1 MKYIKSR
8 LNKAEEYEKM
18 QILQV
23 LLQLLLLVVGFV
35 MLVKGA
41 DWFVDGAS
49 KVAEIF
55 GIPQLVIGLTIVAMG
70 TSLPEA
76 AVSTSAALKGS
87 AEITIGNV
95 VGSNIMNILLIL
107 GITSVISPLAVQL
120 STIKYEIPMVIG
132 ASVLL
137 AGLGLLDTTVGR
149 IDGIILLFGMVLYL
163 LYLFKMAK
171 KGQAEALEK
180 EEAAEDS
187 NNSGKKDSIIKQ
199 VLLILIGASLIVL
212 GSNVTVDAATE
223 LALIFGMEE
232 RIIGLTIVAFGTSLP
247 ELVTSATAAIKGKA
261 DIAVG
266 NIVGSNLFNLL
277 FVVGIAAVITPV
289 IYEKKFLV
297 DTIVCIVSAIL
308 LWLCVIRTKKLKRS
322 GGAILLLCY
331 AAYFV
336 YLMISPFP
344 LP

>member
-1 MKYIKSR
+1 
-8 LNKAEEYEKM
+8 M
-18 QILQV
+18 QVVQV
-23 LLQLLLLVVGFV
+23 LLQLLLLVAGFV

-41 DWFVDGAS
+41 DLFVDGAS
-49 KVAEIF
+49 KVAERF

-95 VGSNIMNILLIL
+95 LGSNIMNILLIL
-107 GITSVISPLAVQL
+107 GITSVISPLAVQM

-137 AGLGLLDTTVGR
+137 AFLGLYDGTVAR
-149 IDGIILLFGMVLYL
+149 IDGIILLVGMVCYL
-163 LYLFKMAK
+163 LYLLKMTK
-171 KGQAEALEK
+171 KGQQAAGDEAEEN
-180 EEAAEDS
+180 E
-187 NNSGKKDSIIKQ
+187 KKDSIA
-199 VLLILIGASLIVL
+199 LLLLFIVAGGL
-212 GSNVTVDAATE
+212 MIVWGSDITVDAAST
-223 LALIFGMEE
+223 LAAMFGMDE

-266 NIVGSNLFNLL
+266 NIVGSNLFNIL
-277 FVVGIAAVITPV
+277 FVVGIAGTITPV
-289 IYEKKFLV
+289 IYESKFIV
-297 DTIVCIVSAIL
+297 DTIVCIATAIL
-308 LWLCVIRTKKLKRS
+308 LWLCVIRTKKLKRH
-322 GGAILLLCY
+322 GGVILLICY

-336 YLMISPFP
+336 YLIH
-344 LP
+344 